1 MNSST
6 VLAWAQLNII
16 SNLPV
21 ALAISSGF
29 LETIKS
35 TAPYDFASYS
45 LSGEVD
51 IAEVF
56 IPIAAENLIAKC
68 PNPPIPII
76 ATSFFGLKYL
86 FKGAKTVIPAHK
98 RGGAKC

>member
-1 MNSST
+1 M
-6 VLAWAQLNII
+6 
-16 SNLPV
+16 
-21 ALAISSGF
+21 
-29 LETIKS
+29 
-35 TAPYDFASYS
+35 
-45 LSGEVD
+45 
-51 IAEVF
+51 AEVL

-98 RGGAKC
+98 RGGAKCYGIVFGIGKAHLAGNYTCVANPPNLGKGIKCSSPFCPQS